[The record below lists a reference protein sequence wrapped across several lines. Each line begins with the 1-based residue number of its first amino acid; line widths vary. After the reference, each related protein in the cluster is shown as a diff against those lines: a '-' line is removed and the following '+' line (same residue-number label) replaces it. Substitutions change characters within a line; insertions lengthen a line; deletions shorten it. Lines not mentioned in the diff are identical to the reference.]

1 MAIDA
6 FLKIDGIDGESTDQ
20 AHQAWIE
27 VLSWSWGVSQPG
39 QRMTTGTG
47 LVNTGKPSFQ
57 VFTIGKRIDKASPKL
72 FLGCATGKHIASASL
87 DVAKV
92 NGDGV
97 AEEAYI
103 HIKMSNLLVSPSRW
117 CRSTSRRSGTSTTSW
132 TRPELRQRSSG
143 RTTSRAPKAAQSRNR
158 VRPERNARARWCFG
172 TRAGVRRL
180 RAHSCHRE
188 PP

>member
-97 AEEAYI
+97 AEEAFI
-103 HIKMSNLLVSPSRW
+103 HIKMSNLLVSSYHPS
-117 CRSTSRRSGTSTTSW
+117 
-132 TRPELRQRSSG
+132 ELLVASS
-143 RTTSRAPKAAQSRNR
+143 QSPVGLQPDEVPVEMVSFNFEKIRY
-158 VRPERNARARWCFG
+158 EYDLMDA
-172 TRAGVRRL
+172 AGVST
-180 RAHSCHRE
+180 AFIGTYDVKGAKGGSV
-188 PP
+188 